1 MPPAGIANADSR
13 GFGDR
18 WRSGAPGWVAGGG
31 GPGSRLPG
39 RVAGGGGPGS
49 RLPGRVAGGGG
60 PGSRL
65 PGRLVGGD
73 GCNWGF
79 GGAGRL
85 GEAPQRAH
93 SCRAGA

>member
-1 MPPAGIANADSR
+1 MPPAGIAKADSR

-31 GPGSRLPG
+31 EPGSRLPR
-39 RVAGGGGPGS
+39 RVAGGGEPGS
-49 RLPGRVAGGGG
+49 RLPRRVA
-60 PGSRL
+60 
-65 PGRLVGGD
+65 GGD
-73 GCNWGF
+73 GCNRGF